1 MLKLEVIGHIG
12 SDAVLK
18 DFNGKKY
25 IAFNVAHS
33 ERYKDPQGNP
43 VERTTWVSVLK
54 PGESGIL
61 PYLKKGT
68 GVYVCGDLS
77 VKIYVDSRRQT
88 QAGVNCLAREV
99 QLLPGG
105 RREEGCQAGTANV
118 TSQDRQDQ
126 QNHTCSQTTNPASVT
141 TQNEVE
147 TSEDDLPF

>member
-1 MLKLEVIGHIG
+1 MLKLEIIGHIG

-77 VKIYVDSRRQT
+77 VKLYVDIRRQT

-105 RREEGCQAGTANV
+105 RREEGSQAGTANA
-118 TSQDRQDQ
+118 TSQDRQAQ
-126 QNHTCSQTTNPASVT
+126 QNQTSSPVANTAAAT
-141 TQNEVE
+141 TQNEAG